1 MSNRRTAYVVAI
13 GFYVMVWIVII
24 ASVVAK

>member
-13 GFYVMVWIVII
+13 GFYVMLWIMII
-24 ASVVAK
+24 ASVVTR